1 MTTVN
6 TPAGLD
12 EQQKSTIK
20 RMAMDGSDWKQVHAT
35 VSGIKPVTH
44 KLVKEMMESYAVGVS
59 LKADA
64 KKEGA
69 LLIEKFLN
77 SAKEGVEVGDLSALL
92 EQAVYRDILRRYA
105 RSGEPLISMTM
116 EQLLNLDLKY
126 RNTRLAQ
133 KRQDGDQK
141 NNNEKQ
147 GDRLERIRRLYDE
160 KSSGNGDKKSSGSK
174 TSVGLAV

>member
-1 MTTVN
+1 MTVVN

-12 EQQKSTIK
+12 DQQKSLIK
-20 RMAMDGSDWKQVHAT
+20 RMSMEGADWKQVHAT
-35 VSGIKPVTH
+35 VSGIKPVTQ
-44 KLVKEMMESYAVGVS
+44 KLVKEMMESLAVGVS

-69 LLIEKFLN
+69 LLIEKFLSN
-77 SAKEGVEVGDLSALL
+77 AKEGVEVGDLSALL

-105 RSGEPLISMTM
+105 QSGEPLVSMTI

-133 KRQDGDQK
+133 KRQDGDRM
-141 NNNEKQ
+141 NNNPKQ
-147 GDRLERIRRLYDE
+147 GERLERIRKLYAE
-160 KSSGNGDKKSSGSK
+160 KSSGDGDKKPTGPGA
-174 TSVGLAV
+174 SVGLVV